1 MRLKHH
7 RFRFGLIGNLKV
19 LLCRIFGHRVNNDP
33 AGFTCQRCRL
43 AYEEIYYP
51 EDYWKEMIQFMKPKP
66 ENVVTKEL
74 VAELVD
80 ELMKH
85 TWFPSTEHQ
94 VDLFERCA
102 PYLDIP
108 EMPESLNHPPIF
120 PRRGAVED
128 SSPILDGSEMIG
140 EETVDEY
147 LDRIVAQK
155 GKENPFDTAKN
166 VLDGMLGIGGIPSNE
181 EFCEELIAR
190 LCDAFG
196 LADFTGL
203 KWKEGAPE
211 QEGWYIWVDKHYPTR
226 TLGYWEPRT
235 FWPSAILYH
244 IGPIPPVPQNDAE

>member
-1 MRLKHH
+1 MKLKHH
-7 RFRFGLIGNLKV
+7 AFRFGLIGNLKV
-19 LLCRIFGHRVNNDP
+19 LLCRIFGHRVSDDP

-147 LDRIVAQK
+147 LDRLV
-155 GKENPFDTAKN
+155 KEASPSWQGVDPQQFMDEVRGCNA
-166 VLDGMLGIGGIPSNE
+166 GLG
-181 EFCEELIAR
+181 
-190 LCDAFG
+190 
-196 LADFTGL
+196 
-203 KWKEGAPE
+203 WKKGAPDTSWNYLIVTTICRSPYPE
-211 QEGWYIWVDKHYPTR
+211 QYDPGDKE
-226 TLGYWEPRT
+226 WELT
-235 FWPSAILYH
+235 KILWH
-244 IGPIPPVPQNDAE
+244 IGPIPPVPHNDAE